1 MHAEDSIDI
10 EAPADVVWRVYADV
24 ERWPDWT
31 ASMDEVTFVRGDALA
46 DGAEVRIKQPRLP
59 RVTWVVTEL
68 RPGAS
73 WTWEARSPGALTVA
87 RHVVTATDDGTT
99 RVEQSIDQ
107 TGPARRAGRPG
118 DRRPDPPIPADGGR
132 GPQGDG
138 RGPLIGPDER
148 PANAGR

>member
-10 EAPADVVWRVYADV
+10 QAPADVVWRVYADV

-87 RHVVTATDDGTT
+87 RHVVTPTDDGTT

-107 TGPARRAGRPG
+107 TGPVGGLVGRAIAGLTHRYLRMEAEGLKATAEAR
-118 DRRPDPPIPADGGR
+118 
-132 GPQGDG
+132 
-138 RGPLIGPDER
+138 
-148 PANAGR
+148 

>member
-10 EAPADVVWRVYADV
+10 QAPADVVWRVYADV

-73 WTWEARSPGALTVA
+73 WRWEARSRGALTVA
-87 RHVVTATDDGTT
+87 RHVVTPTADGTT

-107 TGPARRAGRPG
+107 TGP
-118 DRRPDPPIPADGGR
+118 IGG
-132 GPQGDG
+132 
-138 RGPLIGPDER
+138 LIGR
-148 PANAGR
+148 AIAGLTHRYLRMEAEGIKATAESR

>member
-10 EAPADVVWRVYADV
+10 QAPADVVWRVYADV

-87 RHVVTATDDGTT
+87 RHVVTPTDNGTT

-107 TGPARRAGRPG
+107 TGPVGGLVGRAIAGLTHRYLRMEAEGLKATAEAR
-118 DRRPDPPIPADGGR
+118 
-132 GPQGDG
+132 
-138 RGPLIGPDER
+138 
-148 PANAGR
+148 

>member
-10 EAPADVVWRVYADV
+10 QAPADVVWRVYADI

-87 RHVVTATDDGTT
+87 RHVVTPTDDGTT

-107 TGPARRAGRPG
+107 TGPVGGLVGRAIAGLTHRYLRMEAEGLKATAEAR
-118 DRRPDPPIPADGGR
+118 
-132 GPQGDG
+132 
-138 RGPLIGPDER
+138 
-148 PANAGR
+148 

>member
-1 MHAEDSIDI
+1 MHAQDSIDI
-10 EAPADVVWRVYADV
+10 QAPADVVWRVYADV

-59 RVTWVVTEL
+59 RVTWVVTEV

-87 RHVVTATDDGTT
+87 RHVVTPTDDGTT

-107 TGPARRAGRPG
+107 TGPVGGLVGRAIAGLTHRYLRMEAEGLKATAEAR
-118 DRRPDPPIPADGGR
+118 
-132 GPQGDG
+132 
-138 RGPLIGPDER
+138 
-148 PANAGR
+148 

>member
-107 TGPARRAGRPG
+107 TGPLGGLVGRA
-118 DRRPDPPIPADGGR
+118 I
-132 GPQGDG
+132 
-138 RGPLIGPDER
+138 
-148 PANAGR
+148 AGLTHRYLRMEAEGLKATAESR